1 MTASTGEGFRP
12 GTSSTPGAS
21 GTPNTSNAPNTSAA
35 TGTSATSAAATT
47 AATNA
52 TTAATA
58 THEPVRRRTV
68 ARSSPRHEIRALLRA
83 HLAAATGY
91 RHLTRHCAVCARL
104 LRLAMEPVT
113 APVAGGATEDPAG
126 PPGAPAGPQ
135 KGAPR
140 AVGRPRGKDLPP
152 PRADA
157 PSPGASE
164 PVRGPLRDGRPNAR
178 RAEDESPP
186 AT

>member
-1 MTASTGEGFRP
+1 MA
-12 GTSSTPGAS
+12 
-21 GTPNTSNAPNTSAA
+21 
-35 TGTSATSAAATT
+35 
-47 AATNA
+47 
-52 TTAATA
+52 
-58 THEPVRRRTV
+58 
-68 ARSSPRHEIRALLRA
+68 ARSAPRREIRALLRA

-113 APVAGGATEDPAG
+113 ALPATGPDEGPTGPSGPPTGPQEGPKRATGATPD
-126 PPGAPAGPQ
+126 GAP
-135 KGAPR
+135 
-140 AVGRPRGKDLPP
+140 PP

-157 PSPGASE
+157 PSPGASA
-164 PVRGPLRDGRPNAR
+164 PVRDGRSSAHRSSAHRSSAR

>member
-1 MTASTGEGFRP
+1 MA
-12 GTSSTPGAS
+12 
-21 GTPNTSNAPNTSAA
+21 
-35 TGTSATSAAATT
+35 
-47 AATNA
+47 
-52 TTAATA
+52 
-58 THEPVRRRTV
+58 
-68 ARSSPRHEIRALLRA
+68 ARSAPRHEIRALLRA

-113 APVAGGATEDPAG
+113 TSPATGPAEEPAG
-126 PPGAPAGPQ
+126 PSGPPTGPQ
-135 KGAPR
+135 EGPTRATAAPPGD
-140 AVGRPRGKDLPP
+140 APPP

-157 PSPGASE
+157 PSPEAVDASSPGASA
-164 PVRGPLRDGRPNAR
+164 PVRDGRSSAR

>member
-1 MTASTGEGFRP
+1 MAASTDKGFRSDAF
-12 GTSSTPGAS
+12 GTATAG
-21 GTPNTSNAPNTSAA
+21 A
-35 TGTSATSAAATT
+35 TGTAGAMG
-47 AATNA
+47 
-52 TTAATA
+52 ATA
-58 THEPVRRRTV
+58 TAGATGTAGTVGTAGTAGTAVSSATAGAREPVRRRTA
-68 ARSSPRHEIRALLRA
+68 ARSAPRHEIRALLRA

-113 APVAGGATEDPAG
+113 ALPEAGPAEESAG
-126 PPGAPAGPQ
+126 PPGPPTGPQ
-135 KGAPR
+135 EGAAR
-140 AVGRPRGKDLPP
+140 AVRAAPGDTPSP

-157 PSPGASE
+157 PSPEGSG
-164 PVRGPLRDGRPNAR
+164 PVRDGRSAAL